1 MDNIEEMIN
10 ALRDKLD
17 ESSRAKVSEE
27 LLAVIGVMRGQQEEL
42 TARQTTINHL
52 TQENNELLK
61 TNGKLF
67 QKIGFDKPNEPSITL
82 PEKEEKLLDINDV
95 IDSRGN
101 IIKR

>member
-1 MDNIEEMIN
+1 MDFEEMIN

-27 LLAVIGVMRGQQEEL
+27 LLGVIGVMRGQQEEL
-42 TARQTTINHL
+42 ESRQQEIDKL

-67 QKIGFDKPNEPSITL
+67 QRIGFDKPKEQSMAL

-95 IDSRGN
+95 IDSKGN
-101 IIKR
+101 IIKH

>member
-27 LLAVIGVMRGQQEEL
+27 LLAVMGVMRGQQEEL
-42 TARQTTINHL
+42 ETRQQTIDHL

-67 QKIGFDKPNEPSITL
+67 QKIGFDKPKEQSIAL

-95 IDSRGN
+95 IDSKGN

>member
-1 MDNIEEMIN
+1 MDFEEMIN

-27 LLAVIGVMRGQQEEL
+27 LLGVISVMRGQQEEL
-42 TARQTTINHL
+42 ESRQQEIDKL

-67 QKIGFDKPNEPSITL
+67 QKIGFDKPKEQSMAL

-95 IDSRGN
+95 IDSKGN
-101 IIKR
+101 IIIL